1 MSKDISKI
9 LTKGSVKQRVILLA
23 NEIGERGYG
32 GKGNLSDKELDELHN
47 SFKTNEEI
55 RLYNKF
61 KKQEG
66 LIRNVIGALGQIQN
80 AYLERIA
87 VFTGFVM
94 LNYSYQ
100 ETEEI
105 INVVLSNI
113 EDKNVK
119 KKVLKVL
126 TKQKLLYSQKIE
138 IKDKDF
144 ISIKEEEEEGISYM
158 MRIVRDQAKEILIQ
172 YKTILKAVRDS
183 IEETGFKVKAY
194 IKHIDNS
201 ETLVKNAGGK
211 FLDKEFPEFKKL
223 TINYCMAGGSSRSVN
238 ILLYPD
244 YDKINIDEKLY
255 KQYREKLI

>member
-9 LTKGSVKQRVILLA
+9 LSKGSVKQRVILLA

-55 RLYNKF
+55 KLYNKF

-87 VFTGFVM
+87 VFNGFVM
-94 LNYSYQ
+94 LSHSYD
-100 ETEEI
+100 EMEDI
-105 INVVLSNI
+105 LNAVLSNI
-113 EDKNVK
+113 EDKNTK
-119 KKVLKVL
+119 GKILKVL
-126 TKQKLLYSQKIE
+126 TKQHILYNEIE
-138 IKDKDF
+138 IKDKNL
-144 ISIKEEEEEGISYM
+144 ISIKEKEEERGVGYM
-158 MRIVRDQAKEILIQ
+158 MRIVRDQAEEILIQ

-194 IKHIDNS
+194 IKHINNS
-201 ETLVKNAGGK
+201 ETLVKNAGGE
-211 FLDKEFPEFKKL
+211 FIHNEFPEFKEIA
-223 TINYCMAGGSSRSVN
+223 INYYMAGGSSRSVN

-244 YDKINIDEKLY
+244 YDKINVDEKLY